1 MSKTESNHG
10 ANQKKPRWLRGVRA
24 SRMRRWLV
32 VAIGSCVRLG
42 RKARIGWAL
51 AIFLIAFSVRA
62 LVAVDFSPVTQTT
75 GQLTWTMSL
84 GFHYEAIWIVKGH
97 GVLIRNDW
105 DPTDTGLLIH
115 PPGYSIY
122 LAAIYALFGNNY
134 FTVQLVQDALTS
146 LAAVLIFLIA
156 GRLITW
162 PVGIVS
168 GLIAAV
174 WHHFAWYSNVL
185 LPDSICVLPLL
196 GAVYVLI
203 VTEHGKRRA
212 WWAYGLAGV
221 LFGLSIWLRAN
232 TLAIGVFVAIALPLI
247 SSRPRQTARRS
258 WLLAVVSLLVVAPIT
273 IRNYVL
279 YHEFIPVSINSGI
292 VMWEGIADVGGE
304 RFGAVKTDPEV
315 IAQEAIL
322 YDDPRYGE
330 MWSWPDGI
338 QRDRDRIKKSLR
350 IIAQNPFWF
359 ARGMVSRVGTMFKY
373 SADAPLTFSAS
384 DIGFKELGETVRQT
398 NRWKKNGPP
407 EPPPIEELSKMP
419 VVGYGESISW
429 ARPVVR
435 MLQRA
440 AKETSLL
447 FILAGM
453 AVVFFLSPRR
463 ALYVL
468 LVPLYY
474 FVFQSALHTEFR
486 YTIPLH
492 HFMFVFSATIWV
504 LIGSVVWGF
513 VRRVAGLIQQPK
525 QESAAAA

>member
-1 MSKTESNHG
+1 MGKGESNHS
-10 ANQKKPRWLRGVRA
+10 ANQNKRRWLRGVDA
-24 SRMRRWLV
+24 SHMRRCLV
-32 VAIGSCVRLG
+32 VALGSRVRLG
-42 RKARIGWAL
+42 RKAKMGWAL

-62 LVAVDFSPVTQTT
+62 LVAVDFSPVTQTS
-75 GQLTWTMSL
+75 GQLAWTMSIV
-84 GFHYEAIWIVKGH
+84 FHNEAIQIVRGH
-97 GVLIRNDW
+97 GVLIRNYW
-105 DPTDTGLLIH
+105 DPTDTSLLIH

-122 LAAIYALFGNNY
+122 LATIYALFGENY
-134 FTVQLVQDALTS
+134 FTVQLVQDAVTS

-168 GLIAAV
+168 GLIVGV
-174 WHHFAWYSNVL
+174 WHHFGWYSNVV

-196 GAVYVLI
+196 EAVYVLI

-221 LFGLSIWLRAN
+221 LFGLSVWLRAN
-232 TLAIGVFVAIALPLI
+232 TLAIGPFVAIALPFI
-247 SSRPRQTARRS
+247 SSRPRRTARRS
-258 WLLAVVSLLVVAPIT
+258 WLIAVVSLLVVAPIT

-279 YHEFIPVSINSGI
+279 YHEFIPVSINTGI

-304 RFGAVKTDPEV
+304 RFGAVKTDPGV
-315 IAQEAIL
+315 IAQEAVL
-322 YDDPRYGE
+322 YDDPRYGA

-373 SADAPLTFSAS
+373 TAEAPLAFRAS

-398 NRWKKNGPP
+398 DRWKKNGPP
-407 EPPPIEELSKMP
+407 EPPPIQELSRIP

-429 ARPVVR
+429 ARPLVR

-447 FILAGM
+447 FILAGL
-453 AVVFFLSPRR
+453 AVVFFVSPRR

-474 FVFQSALHTEFR
+474 FVFQSGLHTEFR

-492 HFMFVFSATIWV
+492 HFMFVFSAAIWV
-504 LIGSVVWGF
+504 LIGSVVWAF
-513 VRRVAGLIQQPK
+513 VRRVASLIRRATP
-525 QESAAAA
+525 EPAPAA